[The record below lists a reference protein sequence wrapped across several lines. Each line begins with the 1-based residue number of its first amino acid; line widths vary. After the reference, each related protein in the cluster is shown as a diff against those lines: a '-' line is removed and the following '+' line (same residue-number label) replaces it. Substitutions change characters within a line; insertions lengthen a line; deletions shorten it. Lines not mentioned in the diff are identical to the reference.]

1 MVLTGAARK
10 GSVAC
15 ASDQVGD
22 LVQVLKNLAETLM
35 QVVGAFEQNQSMVH
49 RAASGNFYDVVS
61 AFEAQLISD
70 ALRRTNGSQKRAA
83 EILGLKITT
92 LNTKIKQLRRSGGLS
107 FIQVASVRQ
116 GDSKRKRK

>member
-1 MVLTGAARK
+1 MLLAVAVQNGSAAF
-10 GSVAC
+10 

-49 RAASGNFYDVVS
+49 RAASGKFYDVVS
-61 AFEAQLISD
+61 ALEAKLISD

-83 EILGLKITT
+83 EILGLKITK

-107 FIQVASVRQ
+107 A
-116 GDSKRKRK
+116 